1 MAGQRRFYDFSN
13 TIPKAMAVILAL
25 NPTRERIRGKA
36 VSAVH
41 RSGKGRFSQITKT
54 HPNMYLRTLFI
65 ALFLVGFA
73 LTANAQTAYIGGSLG
88 NSFQNHS
95 LLNISGQD
103 FGIKSNAFAWK
114 VFGGVGWRFIG
125 LEGGYR
131 DFGEVD
137 NVESGL
143 TGTSRTRG
151 GDLMAKL
158 TLPVSFLRFFGKAG
172 FFYRITDE
180 KAFGGGFSETIDR
193 TVKGSVFA
201 WGVGAG
207 VQFGPVGLRLE
218 YESMEINPDQLS
230 MLSVGATIG
239 IGDQ

>member
-1 MAGQRRFYDFSN
+1 
-13 TIPKAMAVILAL
+13 
-25 NPTRERIRGKA
+25 
-36 VSAVH
+36 
-41 RSGKGRFSQITKT
+41 
-54 HPNMYLRTLFI
+54 MYLRTLFF
-65 ALFLVGFA
+65 ALFFMGVA
-73 LTANAQTAYIGGSLG
+73 LIAKAQMAYIGGSLG
-88 NSFQNHS
+88 NSFQNHN
-95 LLNISGQD
+95 LLKISGQD
-103 FGIKSNAFAWK
+103 FGIKNNAFAWK

-137 NVESGL
+137 NVESGI

-158 TLPVSFLRFFGKAG
+158 TLPLSFLRFFGKAG

-180 KAFGGGFSETIDR
+180 KAFGGGFNESLDR
-193 TVKGSVFA
+193 TIKGSVFA

-207 VQFGPVGLRLE
+207 LQFGAVGVRLE
-218 YESMEINPDQLS
+218 YESMEINPDRLS

-239 IGDQ
+239 LGDQ